1 MTMNFLVAAANPRSN
16 TLDRE
21 PAHRVRVLRLSVAL
35 AAFAA
40 ASYVLIGQHVLAV
53 GNLQTAEQP
62 ATIIYVAAGSYL
74 LGGLLILLRRRW
86 LWMIGAA
93 INALVMLFFVAV
105 YLDRPAVLFS
115 PGGLVSKAAQLLLE
129 VGLIYLIITD
139 WRRTRQRPDKGAE
152 L

>member
-1 MTMNFLVAAANPRSN
+1 MNILVAAANRRSN

-35 AAFAA
+35 AAIAV

-53 GNLQTAEQP
+53 GDLQTAEQP
-62 ATIIYVAAGSYL
+62 GTIIYVAAGSYL

-93 INALVMLFFVAV
+93 INALVMLFFVTA

-139 WRRTRQRPDKGAE
+139 CRRTRQRPEKGAE